1 MTGSRTLR
9 HCGEDAVLVEVAD
22 LAEVLDLAAAVRR
35 AAAERRPGF
44 EEVVDVVPAAVT
56 VLVTVVEGTS
66 LRRLR
71 ETLTVLAVTE
81 SSGAPVPGRAVLEIP
96 VRYDGPDLAEV
107 AARTGLTTAEVVTA
121 HTATD
126 WQVAFGGFAPGFAY
140 LVGGDRRLRV
150 PRRPEPRT
158 AVPAGAVG
166 LAGEYSAVYP
176 RSSPGGWQLVGRTDV
191 PVWDVERDPPALL
204 QPGTL
209 VRFVDAGGR

>member
-1 MTGSRTLR
+1 
-9 HCGEDAVLVEVAD
+9 
-22 LAEVLDLAAAVRR
+22 
-35 AAAERRPGF
+35 
-44 EEVVDVVPAAVT
+44 
-56 VLVTVVEGTS
+56 
-66 LRRLR
+66 
-71 ETLTVLAVTE
+71 
-81 SSGAPVPGRAVLEIP
+81 VLEIP